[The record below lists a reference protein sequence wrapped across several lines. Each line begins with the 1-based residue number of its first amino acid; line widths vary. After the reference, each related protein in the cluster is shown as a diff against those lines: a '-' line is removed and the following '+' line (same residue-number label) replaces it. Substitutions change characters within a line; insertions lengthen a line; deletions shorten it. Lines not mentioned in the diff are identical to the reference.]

1 MLESKRVVAAK
12 SAYRAISDCVNASII
27 SPAGLTI
34 TEAGDLFE
42 SLMIAKSLAHKEV
55 MAAVIEQARDELNAV
70 TFTALEDTA
79 AG

>member
-1 MLESKRVVAAK
+1 MSESIRVTAAK
-12 SAYRAISDCVNASII
+12 SAYRAISDCVNASVI

-55 MAAVIEQARDELNAV
+55 MAAIICQTREELNAV
-70 TFTALEDTA
+70 TFAALDDTE